1 MTTFQGAYSQ
11 RNRYGNYTA
20 VGGTNYHTIRA
31 VPNNTTMGSVSVI
44 PTPVTVSVG
53 TAYAHNQNT
62 KGATSTVTDH
72 KVTTGTVTGY
82 KSGMSV
88 KITATARPGF
98 HFVRWDGL
106 PSFGNW
112 PSCKTV
118 NPLSFLAQCDLS
130 LTAVFAAD
138 EPRFDEPPVKPEDP
152 QEGGDDPE
160 RPGLTDIPSG
170 DITGQGG
177 GETPPAQEPQAAQGT
192 GILALAR
199 RYWWIIAAV
208 LVVYLITRN
217 ETE

>member
-138 EPRFDEPPVKPEDP
+138 EPRFDEPPVNPEDP

-160 RPGLTDIPSG
+160 RPGLIDIPSG

-177 GETPPAQEPQAAQGT
+177 GTETPPAQEASPVAS
-192 GILALAR
+192 ILALAR
-199 RYWWIIAAV
+199 RYWWIIAAA
-208 LVVYLITRN
+208 LVYWISRKD
-217 ETE
+217 

>member
-20 VGGTNYHTIRA
+20 VGGTNYYTIRA

-44 PTPVTVSVG
+44 PTPVTVSIG
-53 TAYAHNQNT
+53 TADAHNQNT
-62 KGATSTVTDH
+62 KGATSSITDH
-72 KVTTGTVTGY
+72 KVTTSTVTGY

-98 HFVRWDGL
+98 HFVRWDGM

-138 EPRFDEPPVKPEDP
+138 EPRFDEPPVNPEDP

-160 RPGLTDIPSG
+160 RPGLIDIPSG
-170 DITGQGG
+170 DIAGQGG
-177 GETPPAQEPQAAQGT
+177 GTETPPAQEASPVAS
-192 GILALAR
+192 ILALAR

-208 LVVYLITRN
+208 LVYWISRKD
-217 ETE
+217 

>member
-1 MTTFQGAYSQ
+1 MAKFQGAYSQ

-20 VGGTNYHTIRA
+20 VDGTNYHTIRA

-44 PTPVTVSVG
+44 PTPVTVSVV
-53 TAYAHNQNT
+53 TADAHNQNT

-72 KVTTGTVTGY
+72 KVTASTVTGY

-118 NPLSFLAQCDLS
+118 NPLSFLAQCDLG

-160 RPGLTDIPSG
+160 RPGLTDIPAG
-170 DITGQGG
+170 DVTGQVVGT
-177 GETPPAQEPQAAQGT
+177 ETPAAQEASPVAS
-192 GILALAR
+192 ILALAR
-199 RYWWIIAAV
+199 RYWWIIAAA

>member
-20 VGGTNYHTIRA
+20 VDGTNYYTIRA

-44 PTPVTVSVG
+44 PTPVTVSIG
-53 TAYAHNQNT
+53 TADAHNQNT
-62 KGATSTVTDH
+62 KGATSSITDH

-88 KITATARPGF
+88 KITATARHGF

-138 EPRFDEPPVKPEDP
+138 EPRFDEPPVNPEDP

-160 RPGLTDIPSG
+160 RPGLIDIPSG

-177 GETPPAQEPQAAQGT
+177 GTETPPAQEASPVAS
-192 GILALAR
+192 ILALAR

-208 LVVYLITRN
+208 LVYWISRKD
-217 ETE
+217 